1 MSHQT
6 VIVLDF
12 GGQYNQLIARRVR
25 ECGVYCEVKPY
36 TTPLADIRAMNP
48 IGIIFTG
55 GPNSVYDP
63 KSPQVDPAIFTWG
76 VPILGI
82 CYGCQLMAHN
92 LGGRVTEAQDDSA
105 REYGKTE
112 TYFDSACKLFK
123 GLPAQGITWMSHGDY
138 MEKVPEGFALVAH
151 SDACPNVAICDESRG
166 FYGVQSH
173 PEVNHTEHGTDM
185 IRNFL
190 YEVCGAAGDW
200 TMGDYKESSIKAI
213 REKVGGGKVL
223 LALSGGVDSS
233 VAAALLA
240 EAVGSQLTCV
250 FVDHGLMR
258 KNEGD
263 EVETAFSKWDIHFV
277 RVDAEARFLEKLSG
291 VSESTVVRFASE
303 LGYDGYPSMQRALQ
317 EMIRSR
323 LTSTQRIQ
331 AADNLFGGQDVL
343 SAVIQ
348 SDMDKLRMVAE
359 EADRTEFN
367 KVVDLILGAGHL
379 YILGVRTSSFVAG
392 YLNFYLHLLSENVT
406 LVQSNAAGEI
416 FEQLLRIGPGDVM
429 IAISFPRYSKVTM
442 NTVKFAQDRGA
453 TIVAIT
459 DNELSPV
466 YQMAEAALLAPSEM
480 ISFVDSMVAPLS
492 LINALLIAVGSRMRS
507 DVSRTFAELEDIWNA
522 YGVFGKMDDE

>member
-1 MSHQT
+1 
-6 VIVLDF
+6 
-12 GGQYNQLIARRVR
+12 
-25 ECGVYCEVKPY
+25 
-36 TTPLADIRAMNP
+36 
-48 IGIIFTG
+48 
-55 GPNSVYDP
+55 
-63 KSPQVDPAIFTWG
+63 
-76 VPILGI
+76 
-82 CYGCQLMAHN
+82 MAK
-92 LGGRVTEAQDDSA
+92 D
-105 REYGKTE
+105 
-112 TYFDSACKLFK
+112 
-123 GLPAQGITWMSHGDY
+123 
-138 MEKVPEGFALVAH
+138 
-151 SDACPNVAICDESRG
+151 
-166 FYGVQSH
+166 
-173 PEVNHTEHGTDM
+173 
-185 IRNFL
+185 
-190 YEVCGAAGDW
+190 
-200 TMGDYKESSIKAI
+200 
-213 REKVGGGKVL
+213 L
-223 LALSGGVDSS
+223 LARMKERAPSFTKGQRAIAGYILDTFEK
-233 VAAALLA
+233 AAFLTAGRLGR
-240 EAVGSQLTCV
+240 AV
-250 FVDHGLMR
+250 
-258 KNEGD
+258 
-263 EVETAFSKWDIHFV
+263 
-277 RVDAEARFLEKLSG
+277 G
-291 VSESTVVRFASE
+291 VSESTVVRFAME

-392 YLNFYLHLLSENVT
+392 YLNFYIPRLAGNLPVVPST
-406 LVQSNAAGEI
+406 AAGDSSPHLGR
-416 FEQLLRIGPGDVM
+416 FGPGDVM